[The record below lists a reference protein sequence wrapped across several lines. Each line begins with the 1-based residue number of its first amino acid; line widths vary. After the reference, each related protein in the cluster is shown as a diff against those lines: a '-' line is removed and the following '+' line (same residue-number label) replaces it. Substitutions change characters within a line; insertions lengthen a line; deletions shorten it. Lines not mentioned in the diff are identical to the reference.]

1 MHVGIALDPSAQV
14 AVGDL
19 VTVAQCDGG
28 HSVNRQNLSVLCDGR
43 VLLVEGDRDA
53 AAPALDSVS
62 QEWPDPAGYGPPV
75 SDQMTTEKR
84 MTAAVALRKAEVD
97 ATRAVRFEKEGR
109 QGEAL
114 ALWRD
119 ILGRYFPSA

>member
-1 MHVGIALDPSAQV
+1 LADLLADLLAGLGLLRLSRCERSAKAESYMSFVKVGYPSEVRRFFAAALDGV
-14 AVGDL
+14 
-19 VTVAQCDGG
+19 
-28 HSVNRQNLSVLCDGR
+28 R
-43 VLLVEGDRDA
+43 
-53 AAPALDSVS
+53 

-84 MTAAVALRKAEVD
+84 TTAAVALRKAEVD